1 MEAKS
6 PLPTPTPSEVKPL
19 ATEKKKPGRKKKAV
33 IPIKI
38 VYHET
43 PIILTFD

>member
-6 PLPTPTPSEVKPL
+6 PPPTPTVNDVKPL

-38 VYHET
+38 VHHET
-43 PIILTFD
+43 PITITFD

>member
-1 MEAKS
+1 MES
-6 PLPTPTPSEVKPL
+6 NTPTPTPNEVKPL

-38 VYHET
+38 VHHET
-43 PIILTFD
+43 PITITFD

>member
-1 MEAKS
+1 MDA
-6 PLPTPTPSEVKPL
+6 TPVKTPNETKPL

-38 VYHET
+38 VQYET
-43 PIILTFD
+43 PITITFD